1 MKYTIEINGIVEAEA
16 GTRDVAIMIANML
29 HNTPTTFGEHRKVK
43 VYKDGEFLY
52 ETK

>member
-1 MKYTIEINGIVEAEA
+1 MRYTIESNDIVEAEA

-29 HNTPTTFGEHRKVK
+29 HDTPTTYGEHRKVK

-52 ETK
+52 ETR